1 MNYRPTLSAP
11 SFSPNASP
19 NATTESRGNAHR
31 LVRGPE
37 PVIDIGCAL
46 DLLAAA
52 VKHRG
57 ASQVHRPVRITANDF
72 STCLHTHNGSPDCI
86 IGEALARTGVGVEE
100 LEGLCDHG
108 IRDLHWGGRL
118 PVTLTLGAVVVL
130 HAAQQSQHRGFRW
143 GDVLE
148 HATTAAE
155 KFLELI
161 PDAAF
166 AASIQRSGVAEF
178 GIEPEIE
185 TASAHIEEG
194 RHE

>member
-1 MNYRPTLSAP
+1 MSHHRPTSSFGRHLSR
-11 SFSPNASP
+11 
-19 NATTESRGNAHR
+19 NATPERRERNAHPCAR
-31 LVRGPE
+31 RPM
-37 PVIDIGCAL
+37 PIIDIGCAL

-57 ASQVHRPVRITANDF
+57 ASQVHRSVRMAADDF

-86 IGEALARTGVGVEE
+86 IGEALARTGLGVED

-108 IRDLHWGGRL
+108 IRDLHWAGRL

-130 HAAQQSQHRGFRW
+130 HAAQQSQDRGCRW

>member
-1 MNYRPTLSAP
+1 
-11 SFSPNASP
+11 
-19 NATTESRGNAHR
+19 
-31 LVRGPE
+31 
-37 PVIDIGCAL
+37 
-46 DLLAAA
+46 
-52 VKHRG
+52 
-57 ASQVHRPVRITANDF
+57 
-72 STCLHTHNGSPDCI
+72 
-86 IGEALARTGVGVEE
+86 VGVEE

-130 HAAQQSQHRGFRW
+130 HAAQQSQHRGCRW